1 MLFSVYSTNTKCICG
16 PAKKPDS
23 QLYWRPL
30 SHKGGRLRGWQTTW
44 SELFIVFPRRKIII
58 VVVFCVVLCC
68 VGLHFITCS
77 ETILGLSSICNI
89 IM

>member
-58 VVVFCVVLCC
+58 VVVFCVVLCRAAFHH
-68 VGLHFITCS
+68 V
-77 ETILGLSSICNI
+77 LGNHPRPQQH
-89 IM
+89 M